1 MSYNHRENF
10 EVKALLG
17 ILNSKLATY
26 YHFNSAPKA
35 TKGAFP
41 KILVEDIKNF
51 PIPKISKNQQS
62 TINNQQSTLTFKVE
76 AVLKAKAKG
85 ADTSQLERE
94 IDDMVYRLYGLTYDE
109 VKTIE
114 PEYSS
119 LSREEYE
126 ALA

>member
-1 MSYNHRENF
+1 M
-10 EVKALLG
+10 KALLG